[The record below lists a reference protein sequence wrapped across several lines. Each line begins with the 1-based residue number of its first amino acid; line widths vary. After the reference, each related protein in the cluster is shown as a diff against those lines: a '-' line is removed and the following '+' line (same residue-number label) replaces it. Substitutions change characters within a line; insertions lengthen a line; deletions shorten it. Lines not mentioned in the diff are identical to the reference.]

1 MQIISGFDEH
11 YTQSEI
17 LSVIDGMSYPGG
29 GTRTGNALLKAKSD
43 LFDKSARPGI
53 PNIAIIITDGVSN
66 DDVGAP
72 AQQLRDSGC
81 TVFSVGVGNG
91 YNMGQLREMATD
103 PDAQHVLEAKFEDLD
118 SIVKEIVG
126 VTCTGTLIDCPGAV
140 NHLRDC
146 CVTLR
151 TQKTPPK
158 GEETKKKKQ
167 KHN

>member
-1 MQIISGFDEH
+1 MQVISGFDQH

-66 DDVGAP
+66 DNVGAP

-91 YNMGQLREMATD
+91 YDMEQLREMATD
-103 PDAQHVLEAKFEDLD
+103 PDSKHVFKAKFESLE
-118 SIVKEIVG
+118 SIIDEIVG
-126 VTCTGTLIDCPGAV
+126 VACNGTLIDRPGARFSKV
-140 NHLRDC
+140 L
-146 CVTLR
+146 VTYR
-151 TQKTPPK
+151 AQ
-158 GEETKKKKQ
+158 
-167 KHN
+167 